1 MASIRN
7 EEVSRSQ
14 DRFLSTSSDF
24 PVTDSAGCMNYCLS
38 DRVNQVFCRAEAS
51 LSLGTS
57 RGVCCSK
64 GDQAC
69 QSKRGT

>member
-1 MASIRN
+1 MARNRN
-7 EEVSRSQ
+7 EEEEVSWSQ
-14 DRFLSTSSDF
+14 DRFLSTISDF

-38 DRVNQVFCRAEAS
+38 GGPEQVFCRAEAG

-64 GDQAC
+64 ND
-69 QSKRGT
+69 